1 MFQKNPYAH
10 RTTRIKTTNFY
21 IDTSLGFDMGL
32 AGTDDLKEPGLE
44 GITKEI
50 RDRIYDDQGNQVV
63 FLVGAGV
70 SKEEPSSVPQFPQEP
85 CLQQLPDLRGMDGTL
100 NELGNR
106 VRPEFFF
113 QILHDLL
120 GERGL
125 LPLEVLNTCK
135 LNKRGAGIR
144 PNTIH
149 EFLAEMLD
157 QGHIVLTTNFD
168 SLIED
173 AYLQRTD
180 EILKKCA
187 IYDADFDRLA
197 ADPDSAAGCLIKLH
211 GSFYSPSGE
220 DTKDSIV
227 TLLYRLQSAAA
238 QHKTDLIRA
247 LLADHDWIVLGH
259 SMRDEY
265 DLYPVLSD
273 PRILKKKIYWIK
285 HCRDPG
291 ACKIT
296 CTKGSF
302 SPGLRAGESHSLST
316 IPWAEVSI
324 KNIHSL
330 LSSYGDGAGILIETN
345 TLQFINSLRGVAASG
360 ARATEP
366 GGGCNIADDIIRL
379 WSESLNTIEQKK
391 LSAELLRYLNT
402 REGNEKALT
411 LFKEASLES
420 IKHLIAQVDLAE
432 ADTAYRRVR
441 ERMDQAELSPGQQ
454 RAHTALQTFT
464 DLHDREGVADACY
477 VLTHLNRLQ
486 NQATEGVKYGFEA
499 LQEYTTLVK
508 TNRMKLYK
516 LAQALRSLALVTM
529 NAVPDLPP
537 LTNRGQKQKLQ
548 ALLQSCS
555 SLCALSTAIYDE
567 IGNVTGEGGPN
578 QTLNVHGLV
587 ALRMGDYAQ
596 AEKLFEDYMHLSDAS
611 RFIRESHQG
620 YRNLGLCELSL
631 AMETEAD
638 SAAYGNRAIE
648 SFRKSL
654 GCLGLDPDR
663 LEEVLASD
671 GQRWKNAAVFNTL
684 YNYGKALVVCPSRDK
699 AIIMRV
705 LKGYN
710 NKAGLETLL
719 GPGAWNWQ
727 CRLLALLCQA
737 EEDDTEAEVY
747 AEEMRGIYELKGVGG
762 IRKLR
767 FGPQNYNEN
776 VKTVLD
782 RLPSLKWDGALPKI
796 MKVTVSLPFN
806 ASDLTEK
813 LGGLDSE
820 VRKVLDAGW

>member
-1 MFQKNPYAH
+1 
-10 RTTRIKTTNFY
+10 
-21 IDTSLGFDMGL
+21 MGSIG
-32 AGTDDLKEPGLE
+32 ADDRKEPGIE
-44 GITKEI
+44 DVITGIKTEI
-50 RDRIYDDQGNQVV
+50 YNDQGNPVV

-85 CLQQLPDLRGMDGTL
+85 CLQQLPDLRGTDGTL
-100 NELGNR
+100 NQLGNR

-125 LPLEVLNTCK
+125 LPLEVLNTHK
-135 LNKRGAGIR
+135 LNERGAEIQ
-144 PNTIH
+144 PNAIH
-149 EFLAEMLD
+149 GFLAEMLER
-157 QGHIVLTTNFD
+157 GHIVLTTNFD

-173 AYLQRTD
+173 AYLQRTGK
-180 EILKKCA
+180 EVEKCA
-187 IYDADFDRLA
+187 IYDEDFDRLV
-197 ADPDSAAGCLIKLH
+197 ADPESATGYLIKLH

-227 TLLYRLQSAAA
+227 TLLYQLQCAAA
-238 QHKTDLIRA
+238 QHKTNLIRA

-273 PRILKKKIYWIK
+273 PRIQKKKIYWIK
-285 HCRDPG
+285 HCRDPDV
-291 ACKIT
+291 CKIT

-302 SPGLRAGESHSLST
+302 TPGLWAGESHSLST

-330 LSSYGDGAGILIETN
+330 LSSYGNGAGVLIETN
-345 TLQFINSLRGVAASG
+345 TLQFINTLQGWTASE

-379 WSESLNTIEQKK
+379 WSESLKTIEQKK
-391 LSAELLRYLNT
+391 ISAELLRYLNT
-402 REGNEKALT
+402 KEGNEKALS
-411 LFKEASLES
+411 LIKETSLES

-432 ADTAYRRVR
+432 ADTAYRGVR
-441 ERMDQAELSPGQQ
+441 EKMDRTELSRGLQK
-454 RAHTALQTFT
+454 AHAALQTFT
-464 DLHDREGVADACY
+464 DLHDREGLADAYY

-486 NQATEGVKYGFEA
+486 NRTDEGVKYGLAA

-508 TNRMKLYK
+508 TDRMKLYK
-516 LAQALRSLALVTM
+516 LAQALRSLALVIM

-537 LTNRGQKQKLQ
+537 LTEQNQKQDLKKL
-548 ALLQSCS
+548 LRSCS
-555 SLCALSTAIYDE
+555 DLCAQSTTIYDE

-578 QTLNVHGLV
+578 QTLNVHGLI
-587 ALRMGDYAQ
+587 ALRMGEYAQ

-620 YRNLGLCELSL
+620 YRNLGLCELFL
-631 AMETEAD
+631 AMETKTD
-638 SAAYGNRAIE
+638 SAAHGNRAID

-663 LEEVLASD
+663 LEKLLAPD
-671 GQRWKNAAVFNTL
+671 GQRWKNSWVFNTL
-684 YNYGKALVVCPSRDK
+684 YNYGKAQVIYLNRDK
-699 AIIMRV
+699 AVIREV

-710 NKAGLETLL
+710 DEAGLGTLL
-719 GPGAWNWQ
+719 GPDAWNWQ

-737 EEDDTEAEVY
+737 EEDETEAERY
-747 AEEMRGIYELKGVGG
+747 AKKMREIYERKGVDG
-762 IRKLR
+762 IQKLR

-776 VKTVLD
+776 VTTVLG
-782 RLPSLKWDGALPKI
+782 RLPSLEWDGALPKT
-796 MKVTVSLPFN
+796 MEVVAPLPFD
-806 ASDLTEK
+806 APALTER
-813 LGGLDSE
+813 LDRSIVE
-820 VRKVLDAGW
+820 VQEVLDTGW